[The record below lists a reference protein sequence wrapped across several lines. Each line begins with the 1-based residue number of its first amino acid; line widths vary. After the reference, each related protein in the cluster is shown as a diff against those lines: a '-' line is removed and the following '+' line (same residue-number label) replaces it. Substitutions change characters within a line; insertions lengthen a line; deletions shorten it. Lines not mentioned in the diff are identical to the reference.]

1 MADGILQVATA
12 LEAAMLRH
20 SDAQANVKLAGD
32 AALRAA
38 DELRLAQENFDEY
51 IRGSVEQAR
60 ARQREK

>member
-20 SDAQANVKLAGD
+20 SDAEANVQLASD
-32 AALRAA
+32 ARKRAV
-38 DELRLAQENFDEY
+38 DELKMAQENFDEY
-51 IRGSVEQAR
+51 IRASVDRAR